1 MIDTG
6 ARSSYISS
14 KLSSRLNKK
23 TIRKES
29 KLIETLM
36 HSVVQKTV
44 IYELQIRD
52 PNHEVTVKNKIKKSW
67 KRCIIMDT

>member
-52 PNHEVTVKNKIKKSW
+52 PNHEVTVKNKIKKS
-67 KRCIIMDT
+67 